1 MISSAEIFYVI
12 AQSICHW
19 GLDDMFPVVKKTFL
33 PVLDHIQPILIL
45 TVGIAVGKERTPI
58 YKKMRCT

>member
-1 MISSAEIFYVI
+1 
-12 AQSICHW
+12 
-19 GLDDMFPVVKKTFL
+19 MFPVVKKTFL